1 MNPFQRSY
9 FSRTLRQQPEQ
20 RASAAV
26 PKLSE
31 CGTVCLLCRYGTEP
45 EMLRE
50 WEAMKLFHSEF
61 QVVLFYEGK
70 PYQGLIF
77 NKLNVF
83 PFAASS
89 FSFFGRVPAE
99 LLHKLQSTHYSLLV
113 DTIGRMDDRI
123 AMLHR
128 WISAGFKVGR
138 DPAYGYLNDLTMMM
152 GDEAGTQEYLCQ
164 VKDYMGQLNG

>member
-26 PKLSE
+26 PNLSE

-70 PYQGLIF
+70 PYQGLQFIVIDQVLDVH
-77 NKLNVF
+77 KT
-83 PFAASS
+83 
-89 FSFFGRVPAE
+89 FGTERQGE
-99 LLHKLQSTHYSLLV
+99 L
-113 DTIGRMDDRI
+113 
-123 AMLHR
+123 
-128 WISAGFKVGR
+128 
-138 DPAYGYLNDLTMMM
+138 
-152 GDEAGTQEYLCQ
+152 C
-164 VKDYMGQLNG
+164 